1 MKKNPIRHIDIIS
14 VIPINS
20 GVRFTTNPVIEM
32 ITFKRHPINAHKAA
46 VLNLVILILLLF
58 LIDYML
64 S

>member
-46 VLNLVILILLLF
+46 VLNLGHCPKFCVNGNRIQL
-58 LIDYML
+58 
-64 S
+64 